1 MTDKIKNFPQGAE
14 RRNRLNQVNF
24 RVPCQVSERWL
35 QFPET
40 ATPLN
45 NGDFMVVNVMTK
57 NSEEKDRKICELVL
71 TKQDLLKM
79 LEQVE
84 TIDS

>member
-1 MTDKIKNFPQGAE
+1 
-14 RRNRLNQVNF
+14 
-24 RVPCQVSERWL
+24 
-35 QFPET
+35 
-40 ATPLN
+40 
-45 NGDFMVVNVMTK
+45 MVVNVMTK
-57 NSEEKDRKICELVL
+57 NPEEKDRKICELVL